1 MNQSENGKSEE
12 VTISL
17 PLHLR
22 RNLIGFTVLVLDFS
36 LAFVGWIMWM
46 GMEVNRVKE
55 YLSRKYRIPNQEE
68 DLNHKDE

>member
-22 RNLIGFTVLVLDFS
+22 RSLIGFTVLVLDFS

-46 GMEVNRVKE
+46 VKEVDRVKG
-55 YLSRKYRIPNQEE
+55 YLSRKFRIPNQEE
-68 DLNHKDE
+68 DLNHK